1 MVDQTSFEPKKTFYC
16 QYKLEDGEHAAYLD
30 GDRMEWDDE
39 KGYLRVYKDDALVGV
54 YDLSVLLIAHIREK
68 IK

>member
-1 MVDQTSFEPKKTFYC
+1 MVDQTSFEPKKIFYC

-30 GDRMEWDDE
+30 GDRMEWDED
-39 KGYLRVYKDDALVGV
+39 KGYLRVYKGDDLVGV
-54 YDLSVLLIAHIREK
+54 YDLSVILIAHIREK